1 MRMNNRIFLAIVLF
15 IVAGI
20 IFYIGDQLSQR
31 DNFLPRVAKPADVVV
46 DSLSIAGVSQLV
58 SEGICD
64 IEMFNSDREM
74 MVVSYDATLV
84 TNHSTVEG
92 KKLIIH
98 LGVDQI
104 GFFDFTIR
112 PDVKVE
118 IYTQHLD
125 SLVNSGTGHITSRDT
140 FEMENL
146 YIQNEG
152 IGSIEYTAKA
162 KNIVAKNSGVGS
174 IDLYGNTDQLYA
186 VNEGVGSM
194 NTNEL
199 IARMVKV
206 RNSGVGSMELYAVDS
221 LDLSNDGIG
230 SIRYRG
236 PGEVY
241 SERNEGIGSIKRD

>member
-1 MRMNNRIFLAIVLF
+1 MKYRIFLATVLF

-20 IFYIGDQLSQR
+20 VFYIGAQLSKGE
-31 DNFLPRVAKPADVVV
+31 NFLSKVAKPADVVV

-64 IEMFNSDREM
+64 IEIFNSDREM
-74 MVVSYDATLV
+74 MVVSYDATAV
-84 TNHSTVEG
+84 TNHSTVEE

-98 LGVDQI
+98 LGVDKI
-104 GFFDFTIR
+104 GFFDFTMR
-112 PDVKVE
+112 PDIKVE

-140 FEMENL
+140 FEMESL

-162 KNIVAKNSGVGS
+162 KNIVAKNRGVGS

-186 VNEGVGSM
+186 INEGIGSI
-194 NTNEL
+194 NTNKL
-199 IARMVKV
+199 IALNVKA
-206 RNSGVGSMELYAVDS
+206 RNSGVGSMELYAGDS
-221 LDLSNDGIG
+221 LALSNDGIG
-230 SIRYRG
+230 SIRYSG
-236 PGEVY
+236 PGVVY